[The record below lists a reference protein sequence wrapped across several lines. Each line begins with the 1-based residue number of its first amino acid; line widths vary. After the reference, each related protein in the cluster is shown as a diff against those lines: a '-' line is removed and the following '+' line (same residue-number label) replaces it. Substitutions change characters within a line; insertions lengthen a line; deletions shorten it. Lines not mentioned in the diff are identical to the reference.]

1 MAGYN
6 VQTPPLFTVRD
17 PQQLVQFNLNTLNA
31 GYTFRDKE
39 TVFDSQGTGGVTY
52 TADAILGGYII
63 RSGSGLVTDEL
74 DTASNILDAIY
85 RKLLS
90 IGNNDNL
97 PNGSTV
103 TCTLYVDQGTG
114 PTAIVGN
121 TGTDVCGG
129 FVIDPYC
136 AVEMTL
142 IIVDQARL
150 NTATDNSH
158 SDQIRVCICGAYT
171 GGFGTPLTKGATFA
185 APVKAARKAPAP

>member
-39 TVFDSQGTGGVTY
+39 TVIDSQGTGGVTY

-63 RSGSGLVTDEL
+63 RRGSGLVTDDL
-74 DTASNILDAIY
+74 DTASNILDEIY

-103 TCTLYVDQGTG
+103 TCTLYIDQG

-121 TGTDVCGG
+121 DGIEVCGG
-129 FVIDPYC
+129 FLVDPYC

-158 SDQIRVCICGAYT
+158 SDQIRVCICGAYEAP
-171 GGFGTPLTKGATFA
+171 FLTPLTKGATFA
-185 APVKAARKAPAP
+185 APVKGAKNAPAP